1 MNQDDD
7 RYIQAL
13 TKLGLTL
20 LQTTIYITLI
30 HTGKAGIMKIS
41 KISKIARPEVYR
53 VLPSLE
59 KKGLVEKIIGNPTM
73 YTPVPLKHGF
83 SMLLQQKTKESTEL
97 QEETKA
103 LLGGIHENSVN
114 EFKEKESLQFVIT
127 NEMKLFIKRF
137 DKAVVESQRS
147 VDLICTC
154 RDLPKLLFNHQQ
166 SFKTAIDKG
175 IKICVITEKVENQR
189 SIEIIESLKKNS
201 LFTLKYTFEDTPV
214 CMLMC
219 DDKKVNMQ
227 LSDGVVPSLFSNN
240 PNMVKIATAY
250 FKRLWSRAEEYPSNF
265 VTQKDAYKRVE
276 RPATR
281 EIEVY

>member
-20 LQTTIYITLI
+20 LQTTIYITLV

-137 DKAVVESQRS
+137 DKAIMESQRS
-147 VDLICTC
+147 VNLICTC

-166 SFKTAIDKG
+166 SFKTAMDKD

-219 DDKKVNMQ
+219 DEKKVNMQ
-227 LSDGVVPSLFSNN
+227 LSDGSGTQPVFKQSKYGKNCHCLFQKVMEQSRGVPEQFRN
-240 PNMVKIATAY
+240 P
-250 FKRLWSRAEEYPSNF
+250 KRR
-265 VTQKDAYKRVE
+265 
-276 RPATR
+276 
-281 EIEVY
+281 I